1 VLLTRLS
8 LRNYRVY
15 EDALDLELPPGLVGI
30 YGPNGAGK
38 SVLLE
43 AILFALY
50 GRARTTIDEVRTSG
64 VNGECLAEVEFEHEG
79 HLYVVRR
86 TISGIN
92 STVKAEAHADGLLMT
107 SGARDTSKYLRS
119 VIGMDDAAFRASV
132 FAEQK
137 QVAAFST
144 KTPSERR
151 KLVLQL
157 LGITPLDSAGA
168 AARRD
173 AKQRRDSHDA
183 ARRTLPDLDERRAE
197 VESTAAAATTAVEAA
212 TVAATA
218 EDAANA
224 EATAT
229 RTALDALAERQRE
242 YEALV
247 ADGKAVRAEHDAAVN
262 EVEALTK
269 ELGELTGVDAELAAL
284 RPDADG
290 LAAAEARL
298 AVLDRVA
305 TAEARLAA
313 LPEVPQ
319 PDISLDELRAGAER
333 AATEAARATAA
344 LHDVTARRN
353 AANDDVRRAT
363 EAMERSGQLSG
374 EADCPLCGQALGD
387 AFEQVQHHRA
397 EELDAARTRLGALD
411 AELAAATPAATRAT
425 EEAKDAAAA
434 VVAAEK
440 AWHEWE
446 RASAARTSAA
456 DELARLLATVDPE
469 PVNGE
474 REQLTAEVAR
484 RRHAAAR
491 CSHLEGRLAR
501 RPDAERSLD
510 AATARVGDAHG
521 RLEALRDKVK
531 ALGHDP
537 KAVDEAKAALAAAE
551 QQLERARLSRR
562 TADTAAATATARADA
577 AKVALE
583 QATAQHA
590 TLGEMAEDARHVG
603 RVAELLQSFRNELV
617 GEVGPKLSHEAADLF
632 AELTDREYDELR
644 VDPDTYEVRIFDHGT
659 EYGIDRFSG
668 SETDLANLAL
678 RVAISEH
685 VRFQS
690 GGQVGLLV
698 LDEVF
703 GPLDDDRKERM
714 LLALERLRARFR
726 QVLVVTHDREIKE
739 QLPTA
744 VEVIK
749 LPGRRATAKLLEP

>member
-15 EDALDLELPPGLVGI
+15 EDALDLSLPPGLVGI

-50 GRARTTIDEVRTSG
+50 GKARTTIDEVRTSG

-119 VIGMDDAAFRASV
+119 IIGMDDAAFRASV

-144 KTPSERR
+144 KTPAERR

-157 LGITPLDSAGA
+157 LGITPLDSASA

-173 AKQRRDSHDA
+173 AKHLRDSHDA
-183 ARRTLPDLDERRAE
+183 ARRTLPDLDERKAQ
-197 VESTAAAATTAVEAA
+197 
-212 TVAATA
+212 VAATA
-218 EDAANA
+218 ADATTAADAATRAASAEDAATV
-224 EATAT
+224 EATAA
-229 RTALDALAERQRE
+229 RAAVDALAERQRE

-247 ADGKAVRAEHDAAVN
+247 ADGKAVRAEHDAAVDAI
-262 EVEALTK
+262 ETLTK
-269 ELGELTGVDAELAAL
+269 ELGELTGIDAELVAL

-290 LAAAEARL
+290 LPAAEARL

-305 TAEARLAA
+305 TAEARLAK

-319 PDISLDELRAGAER
+319 PDVVVDERRVAAER
-333 AATEAARATAA
+333 ATNEADRATAA
-344 LHDVTARRN
+344 LHEVTARRN
-353 AANDDVRRAT
+353 AANEDVHRARD
-363 EAMERSGQLSG
+363 ALERSGTLSG

-397 EELDAARTRLGALD
+397 EELEAATTRLSALD
-411 AELAAATPAATRAT
+411 TELATATSAATRAAKVAK
-425 EEAKDAAAA
+425 EAVAALA
-434 VVAAEK
+434 AAEK

-446 RASAARTSAA
+446 RVSAARTSAV
-456 DELARLLATVDPE
+456 DELAQLLAAVDPA
-469 PVNGE
+469 PAPGE
-474 REQLTAEVAR
+474 GDRLTVEVAR
-484 RRHAAAR
+484 RRDAAAR
-491 CSHLEGRLAR
+491 CANLEGRLAR
-501 RPDAERSLD
+501 RPDAERALE
-510 AATARVGDAHG
+510 AATARAGDAQG

-531 ALGHDP
+531 ALGHDQ
-537 KAVDEAKAALAAAE
+537 KAVDDA
-551 QQLERARLSRR
+551 RARLRSAEAALDAARLARR
-562 TADTAAATATARADA
+562 SADTTAATAVARADA
-577 AKVALE
+577 ARIALE
-583 QATAQHA
+583 QAEAQHA
-590 TLGEMAEDARHVG
+590 ALGEMAEDARHTG

-659 EYGIDRFSG
+659 EYGMDRFSG

-744 VEVIK
+744 VEVLK

>member
-50 GRARTTIDEVRTSG
+50 GKARTTIDEVRTSG

-119 VIGMDDAAFRASV
+119 IIGRDDAAFRASV

-144 KTPSERR
+144 KTPAERR

-157 LGITPLDSAGA
+157 LGITPLDGASA

-173 AKQRRDSHDA
+173 AKQLRDSHDA
-183 ARRTLPDLDERRAE
+183 ARRTLPDLDERRAQ
-197 VESTAAAATTAVEAA
+197 VESTALDATAAIDAATRAASAEHAA
-212 TVAATA
+212 T
-218 EDAANA
+218 A

-229 RTALDALAERQRE
+229 RAAVDALAERQRE

-262 EVEALTK
+262 EVATLTK
-269 ELGELTGVDAELAAL
+269 ELGELTGVDAELVTR

-290 LAAAEARL
+290 LPAAEARL

-305 TAEARLAA
+305 TAEARLAK
-313 LPEVPQ
+313 LPEVPR
-319 PDISLDELRAGAER
+319 PDVALDELRVSAER
-333 AATEAARATAA
+333 AAAEAERATAV
-344 LHDVTARRN
+344 LHEVTARRN

-397 EELDAARTRLGALD
+397 EELDAARTRLATFD
-411 AELAAATPAATRAT
+411 ADLASATPAAARAT
-425 EEAKDAAAA
+425 NAAKDAAAA
-434 VVAAEK
+434 LALAEK

-456 DELARLLATVDPE
+456 DELAQLLATIDPK
-469 PVNGE
+469 PLAGE
-474 REQLTAEVAR
+474 RERLTTEVAR
-484 RRHAAAR
+484 RRDAAAR
-491 CSHLEGRLAR
+491 CAHLEGRLAR
-501 RPDAERSLD
+501 RPEAERALD
-510 AATARVGDAHG
+510 AATARAGDAQG

-537 KAVDEAKAALAAAE
+537 KAVDEAKAALVAAE
-551 QQLERARLSRR
+551 RQLETARVARR
-562 TADTAAATATARADA
+562 TADTTAATATARADA

-583 QATAQHA
+583 QAEAQHA
-590 TLGEMAEDARHVG
+590 ALGEMAEDARHTG

-659 EYGIDRFSG
+659 EYGMDRFSG